1 MLAFLPSKGVVM
13 IWKRVIIL
21 FTMGLSFPCLSLAT
35 SPASSVV
42 HYDEQHDVLDIKASQ
57 VSLQNLCSRISDATG
72 VIFDLSPEAEQQIS
86 FNSSQ
91 KSVEETLK
99 DLVVSTHLGHMF
111 VYATKSGKTRLYQV
125 KLLPPTPGSGKQ
137 KTAMTTEQ
145 RRQFLTELR
154 EKRQKKF
161 DQAMPK
167 PTSFENNTP
176 PQPVIPQPPSMP
188 SEHQGLIFPR
198 WNSKNP
204 PIDFKMQPT
213 REQGD
218 NQ

>member
-1 MLAFLPSKGVVM
+1 MIRILVTILLA
-13 IWKRVIIL
+13 
-21 FTMGLSFPCLSLAT
+21 MGLSFPCSSMAT

-42 HYDEQHDVLDIKASQ
+42 HYDEQHDLLDIKATQ
-57 VSLQNLCSRISDATG
+57 ASLQNLCSRISDATG

-99 DLVVSTHLGHMF
+99 DLMVSTHLSHMF

-125 KLLPPTPGSGKQ
+125 KILARTFDSGNQHSTQQTP
-137 KTAMTTEQ
+137 MTTEQ
-145 RRQFLTELR
+145 RRQFLAELKEKR
-154 EKRQKKF
+154 EKKF
-161 DQAMPK
+161 EQAMLK
-167 PTSFENNTP
+167 PTSFENNAP

-188 SEHQGLIFPR
+188 NEHQGLIFPR

>member
-42 HYDEQHDVLDIKASQ
+42 HYDEQHDVLDIKATQ
-57 VSLQNLCSRISDATG
+57 ASLQNLCSRISDATG

-125 KLLPPTPGSGKQ
+125 KTPSANTWFRQTKDGHDNRATSSISYWAKRETSEEIWSGHAQTGILQKQ
-137 KTAMTTEQ
+137 RATHNPWFPSHLQ
-145 RRQFLTELR
+145 C
-154 EKRQKKF
+154 
-161 DQAMPK
+161 QASIK
-167 PTSFENNTP
+167 
-176 PQPVIPQPPSMP
+176 V
-188 SEHQGLIFPR
+188 
-198 WNSKNP
+198 
-204 PIDFKMQPT
+204 
-213 REQGD
+213 
-218 NQ
+218 